1 MKTNQLNKEIQ
12 KLNLPDEQKSAIL
25 QIIDLKT
32 EDNMEKV
39 LNRMDLI
46 QAEMRSIRDSLQ
58 SEIGSIRDS
67 LQSEIG
73 SIRDSLQS
81 EIGSVRDSMRAEIS
95 GIKYMIGGLALLI
108 TILSIVLTIAFKFL

>member
-46 QAEMRSIRDSLQ
+46 QAE
-58 SEIGSIRDS
+58 
-67 LQSEIG
+67 
-73 SIRDSLQS
+73 
-81 EIGSVRDSMRAEIS
+81 IGSVRDSMRAEIS

-108 TILSIVLTIAFKFL
+108 TIISIVLTIAFKFL

>member
-46 QAEMRSIRDSLQ
+46 QNRMDLIQTEMRSIRDSLQ
-58 SEIGSIRDS
+58 AEIG
-67 LQSEIG
+67 G
-73 SIRDSLQS
+73 
-81 EIGSVRDSMRAEIS
+81 VRDSMRAEIF

-108 TILSIVLTIAFKFL
+108 TIISIVLTIAFKFL

>member
-46 QAEMRSIRDSLQ
+46 QSEMRSIRDSMQ
-58 SEIGSIRDS
+58 AEIGSIRDS
-67 LQSEIG
+67 IG
-73 SIRDSLQS
+73 SVKDSLQA
-81 EIGSVRDSMRAEIS
+81 EIGGVRDSMQAEIS
-95 GIKYMIGGLALLI
+95 GLKYMIGGLALLI
-108 TILSIVLTIAFKFL
+108 TIISIAFKFL